1 MAVEKMHIIKKK
13 PNGEYYEDFIIEL
26 KNVYVSY
33 HEDVALHGASLNI
46 KKGEFMGV
54 IGPNGAGKTTLLTV
68 VNGLAKIHRGTVRIF
83 GKKLDRKTV
92 REIRKQVGYVP
103 QHIKIDPRTPLSAR
117 EAVMIGRCGKI
128 GLLTKPCKEDYE
140 IVDDAIELVGMS
152 EYAERSIGTLSGG
165 QQQRIT
171 IARALAQKPKILLL
185 DEPTSAIDLPSQ
197 KNILDLVRRIH
208 TSEKLTTLF
217 VTHNMSI
224 APQYC
229 DRVVL
234 MNEGKICALGPVEEI
249 LTEKNLTEIYR
260 SQISIF
266 QHDSSLIITS
276 T

>member
-1 MAVEKMHIIKKK
+1 MNKILSLKQVTKRFGGLTAVNNVSFSVNE
-13 PNGEYYEDFIIEL
+13 GEIVGI
-26 KNVYVSY
+26 
-33 HEDVALHGASLNI
+33 
-46 KKGEFMGV
+46 

-68 VNGLAKIHRGTVRIF
+68 VNGLARIHRGTVHIF
-83 GKKLDRKTV
+83 GKKLDRKTI

-103 QHIKIDPRTPLSAR
+103 QHNKIDPRTPLSAR
-117 EAVMIGRCGKI
+117 EAVMIGRYGKI
-128 GLLTKPCKEDYE
+128 GLLAKPSKEDYE
-140 IVDDAIELVGMS
+140 IVEDAIELVGMS

-197 KNILDLVRRIH
+197 KNILDLIRRIH

-234 MNEGKICALGPVEEI
+234 MNEGKICALGPVKEI
-249 LTEKNLTEIYR
+249 LTEKNLSEIYR
-260 SQISIF
+260 SQISVF
-266 QHDSSLIITS
+266 QHDSGLIIAPT
-276 T
+276 